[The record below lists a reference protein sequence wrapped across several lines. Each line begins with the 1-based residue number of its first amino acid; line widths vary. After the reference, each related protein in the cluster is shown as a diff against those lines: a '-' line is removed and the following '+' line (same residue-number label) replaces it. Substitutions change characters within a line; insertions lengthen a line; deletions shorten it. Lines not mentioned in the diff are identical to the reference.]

1 MLEDKTVFILRD
13 IFSTLAMTS
22 SVSNARV
29 ARVKKY
35 NGSTF
40 SILNKT
46 LFRRRNKFRN
56 PDCKITTT
64 LDLVVLCFRSGNLSI
79 CMCII
84 YVNNNC

>member
-1 MLEDKTVFILRD
+1 MNTNHVRRQNSFYFARY
-13 IFSTLAMTS
+13 FSTLAMTS

-64 LDLVVLCFRSGNLSI
+64 LDLVVCVFGQATYLYAC
-79 CMCII
+79 
-84 YVNNNC
+84 V